1 MARVFYKNRIGRAAY
16 VEHRGKDP
24 FLKLFSIGVV
34 NQESCF
40 TCLFRN
46 KSTADIRLGDYW
58 GNRFKDNEEGVSMV
72 IVNSSRGQEMLDAIC
87 STITITKHDITDR
100 FGQQHTDYEYPKYY
114 KKSLEMLK
122 DSQSNFK
129 DVINLYETDFDRF
142 KMTIKRM
149 LHI

>member
-1 MARVFYKNRIGRAAY
+1 MLSVARLLL
-16 VEHRGKDP
+16 P
-24 FLKLFSIGVV
+24 
-34 NQESCF
+34 
-40 TCLFRN
+40 
-46 KSTADIRLGDYW
+46 
-58 GNRFKDNEEGVSMV
+58 
-72 IVNSSRGQEMLDAIC
+72 SR
-87 STITITKHDITDR
+87 TDR